1 VSTKAEPTPRWFRPA
16 VAAVTAV
23 GFVWRLA
30 YTLVAKRNDSF
41 LFDEGDSFFYSVV
54 STNLA
59 HGQWFTVPFNGR
71 PAADHPPLTVL
82 VLTPA
87 SKLFE
92 NSVLA
97 QRLTMTVIGTLAIV
111 VIALLGR
118 ALAGPVAGVVA
129 GAIAALNPNFWM
141 NDAVVMSEAVST
153 VLIAALMITGLRL
166 ARAPTVGRAAA
177 AGAVCGLTVL
187 ARAEMGLFLPFMILP
202 ILLVADGLHAWQRV
216 GRIALAG
223 LMTLAVVA
231 PWTLS
236 MQGRYDKPVAIST
249 NDGTTLLGANCPEVY
264 DTSTIGSWSLR
275 CVEQTGTTTLDPSN
289 DASKQRRI
297 ALDYIKAH
305 EGRLPLVLVAREG
318 RTFGFWRP
326 DQSVFTNQGEG
337 RPEWASWA
345 GFVTFWVLT
354 PFAVYGAVILRRRR
368 VTLAPFLAALATVVV
383 VSAFF
388 YGIPRFRLPVD
399 VAVTA
404 LAAVAAAELLSRRS
418 DARPADP
425 SSVEVGAS
433 LPTT

>member
-30 YTLVAKRNDSF
+30 YTLVTKRNDSS
-41 LFDEGDSFFYSVV
+41 LFDEGDAFFYSIV
-54 STNLA
+54 SGNLA
-59 HGQWFTVPFNGR
+59 HGQWFTVPFDGR

-82 VLTPA
+82 VLAPA
-87 SKLFE
+87 SRLFE

-97 QRLTMTVIGTLAIV
+97 QRLTMTVIGTIAIV
-111 VIALLGR
+111 VIALLGK
-118 ALAGPVAGVVA
+118 AVAGPVAGVLA
-129 GAIAALNPNFWM
+129 GALAAVNPNFWM
-141 NDAVVMSEAVST
+141 NDAVIMSEAVST
-153 VLIAALMITGLRL
+153 VLIAALMIAGLRL

-202 ILLVADGLHAWQRV
+202 ILLVVDGLGAWQRV
-216 GRIALAG
+216 GRIVLAG
-223 LMTLAVVA
+223 AMTLVVVA

-236 MQGRYDKPVAIST
+236 MQGRYDKPVFVST

-264 DTSTIGSWSLR
+264 DTASIGSWSID
-275 CVEQTGTTTLDPSN
+275 CVEHLGPRTLDPSN

-297 ALDYIKAH
+297 AFDYIKAH

-326 DQSVFTNQGEG
+326 DQLAYLNQGEG
-337 RPEWASWA
+337 RPKWASWA
-345 GFVTFWVLT
+345 GLVTFWVLT
-354 PFAVYGAVILRRRR
+354 PFAVYGAIVLRRRR
-368 VTLAPFLAALATVVV
+368 VTLAPFIAALATVVL
-383 VSAFF
+383 VSALF
-388 YGIPRFRLPVD
+388 YGIPRFRLPLD
-399 VAVTA
+399 VAVTV
-404 LAAVAAAELLSRRS
+404 LAAVAAAELLSRRNG
-418 DARPADP
+418 ARSAEP
-425 SSVEVGAS
+425 SVAGAGAS